1 LTIGQSKTLLG
12 QLVNL
17 ADTVAPQ
24 LFGPQML
31 QGQEKN
37 WVKTVAGK
45 GWFPIFRFYGPLE
58 PLYDKSWV
66 LNDIEKVN

>member
-1 LTIGQSKTLLG
+1 M
-12 QLVNL
+12 
-17 ADTVAPQ
+17 P
-24 LFGPQML
+24 P
-31 QGQEKN
+31 GQENN
-37 WVKTVAGK
+37 WIKTVASK